1 MGKMKIR
8 VIIKRPDEEFGHI
21 AYIMN
26 TLESLQAKVGGFI
39 EVVRLTPKVA
49 IICNE
54 EGKLR
59 GMDPNMRIDGT
70 LLVGTIVIAGI
81 DGEEFG
87 SIPFSFDSWKRT
99 VELNEWRAAQ

>member
-59 GMDPNMRIDGT
+59 GMDPNMRIDGEMF
-70 LLVGTIVIAGI
+70 VGPIVIAGI
-81 DGEEFG
+81 DGDEFG
-87 SIPFSFDSWKRT
+87 SVPFSFEYWEKTIKWNRW
-99 VELNEWRAAQ
+99 EAAT